1 MGMMKALASIVLAAG
16 CWIAPAAARD
26 CGTLSAP
33 VIDITSNRF
42 YSDKNN
48 SIVDPV
54 LWEKRK
60 AAMKP
65 LEDFRAAMSRFA
77 SRAIAGSSDW
87 SSCVAKGLRGWAE
100 GGALL
105 GQMNEIQAHF
115 ERKWALAAFSMAYLM
130 VKAEIAAEDRAII
143 EPWLDRVAS
152 EVAKDY
158 QRRKKTYNNHY
169 YWLGFALGASAAA
182 TGHAGHWALAAETY
196 REAMR
201 HIEPDGSLPK
211 ETARAGMALHYH
223 AFSLQ
228 PLLMLAELAA
238 RRGENWYGRESG
250 AIHRLAAFVQEG
262 FENPAKAAKLAGAE
276 QKPLGRFQM
285 GWMPFYE
292 RRFPGRLPIAA
303 RVAQS
308 DIWFEM
314 TGGNMSALARIW
326 VR

>member
-1 MGMMKALASIVLAAG
+1 M
-16 CWIAPAAARD
+16 
-26 CGTLSAP
+26 
-33 VIDITSNRF
+33 
-42 YSDKNN
+42 
-48 SIVDPV
+48 
-54 LWEKRK
+54 
-60 AAMKP
+60 
-65 LEDFRAAMSRFA
+65 
-77 SRAIAGSSDW
+77 
-87 SSCVAKGLRGWAE
+87 
-100 GGALL
+100 
-105 GQMNEIQAHF
+105 
-115 ERKWALAAFSMAYLM
+115 
-130 VKAEIAAEDRAII
+130 I
-143 EPWLDRVAS
+143 EPWLDRVAA

-158 QRRKKTYNNHY
+158 AGRKRNYNNHY
-169 YWLGFALGASAAA
+169 YWVGFALGASASA
-182 TGHAGHWALAAETY
+182 TGHRAHWALAAETY

-238 RRGENWYGRESG
+238 RRGEDWYPLERG
-250 AIHRLAAFVQEG
+250 AIHRLAAFVHEG
-262 FENPAKAAKLAGAE
+262 FANPAKAARLAGAE

-292 RRFPGRLPIAA
+292 RRFPGRLPLAPILGS
-303 RVAQS
+303 S

>member
-1 MGMMKALASIVLAAG
+1 MFRMVAGLVVVSGCLITPVL
-16 CWIAPAAARD
+16 ARD
-26 CGTLSAP
+26 CGPLSAP
-33 VIDITSNRF
+33 IVDITSNRF
-42 YSDKNN
+42 YSDKNH

-77 SRAIAGSSDW
+77 SRAIAGNRDW
-87 SSCVAKGLRGWAE
+87 SACVARGLRQWAE
-100 GGALL
+100 GGAML
-105 GQMNEIQAHF
+105 GHMNEIQAKF
-115 ERKWALAAFSMAYLM
+115 ERKWALSAFSMAYLM
-130 VKAEIAAEDRAII
+130 VKSEISAEDRVLI
-143 EPWLDRVAS
+143 EPWLDRVAA

-158 QRRKKTYNNHY
+158 AGRKKNYNNHY
-169 YWLGFALGASAAA
+169 YWVGFALGASATA
-182 TGHAGHWALAAETY
+182 TGHKAHWALAAETY
-196 REAMR
+196 REAMK

-238 RRGENWYGRESG
+238 RRGEDWYSLDKG
-250 AIHRLAAFVQEG
+250 ALHRLAAFTAEG
-262 FENPAKAAKLAGAE
+262 FTNPAKAARLAGAE

-292 RRFPGRLPIAA
+292 RRFPGRLPLGAL
-303 RVAQS
+303 VAQS

-314 TGGNMSALARIW
+314 TGGNMSALARLW